1 MMLAVST
8 PSDTSP
14 EIVRHMAR
22 WRAESIIAR
31 IWRKDPTVW
40 ADPPVSEIA
49 DRLGWLD
56 AHSTSRELV
65 EPISRLHAAAVSN
78 GITDI
83 VLCGMGGSSLAP
95 EVFAATLPV
104 AAGSPELTV
113 IDSTHPDAVRAV
125 SRDSNPE
132 TTWYLIASKSGG
144 TIETMSLYRFFWDQ
158 ASRSLTDPGSH
169 FIAITDPGTS
179 LETLAADRGFRATL
193 LADPDVGGRYSALT
207 AFGLVPAGLIGADI
221 SDLLDAGSGG
231 ATQCGPDISL
241 EENPGFAIG
250 VFMAEHARS
259 GRDKAQ
265 FIASNPTE
273 AVGIWIEQLVAE
285 STGKHGLGIVPIDGG
300 PRLDGSPTSVTV
312 GIGAEPPGDTDIR
325 ITVEHPHGVAALM
338 FVLEFA
344 TAVAGEILGIN
355 PFDQPDVQMAKQLAS
370 RAMGGDLDS
379 SGVVPISVSKSHW
392 AETLKRALADR
403 AASYISIQAYI
414 PQTPENTSRL
424 DALRRALSEV
434 SGAYVTIGFG
444 PRFLHSTG
452 QLHKG
457 GPPGGVYLQIIDDT
471 GSALE
476 VPGAGYTFNELIA
489 AQARGDRAALADSD
503 RSVIAVDLGP
513 ARDQGLNEMLLRIQ
527 QIAIG

>member
-14 EIVRHMAR
+14 EIVRHIAR
-22 WRAESIIAR
+22 WRAEGIIAR
-31 IWRKDPTVW
+31 IWLKDASVW
-40 ADPPVSEIA
+40 ADPPEPEIA

-65 EPISRLHAAAVSN
+65 EPISRLHATAVSN

-95 EVFAATLPV
+95 EVFATTLP
-104 AAGSPELTV
+104 ATEGSPELTV

-125 SRDSNPE
+125 SRATDPE
-132 TTWYLIASKSGG
+132 TTWYIIASKSGA
-144 TIETMSLYRFFWDQ
+144 TIETMSLFRFFWEQ

-169 FIAITDPGTS
+169 FIAITDPGTG
-179 LETLAADRGFRATL
+179 LETLAADRGFRSTL

-207 AFGLVPAGLIGADI
+207 AFGLVPAGLIGADVAA
-221 SDLLDAGSGG
+221 LLDACSSG
-231 ATQCGPDISL
+231 AAQCGPDVSL
-241 EENPGFAIG
+241 EENPGFVIG
-250 VFMAEHARS
+250 VFMAEQARS
-259 GRDKAQ
+259 GRDKTQ
-265 FIASNPTE
+265 FIASSPTE

-285 STGKHGLGIVPIDGG
+285 STGKHGIGIIPIDGG
-300 PRLDGSPTSVTV
+300 PRVGGSPASVTV
-312 GIGAEPPGDTDIR
+312 GIGEEPQVDADIR
-325 ITVEHPHGVAALM
+325 VRVEHPHGVAAMM

-355 PFDQPDVQMAKQLAS
+355 PFDQPDVQMAKRLAS
-370 RAMGGDLDS
+370 QAMDGELDS
-379 SGVVPISVSKSHW
+379 SGVHPTDVSEPIW
-392 AETLKRALADR
+392 AETLVRTLTER
-403 AASYISIQAYI
+403 TASYVSIQAYI
-414 PQTPENTSRL
+414 PRTPDNTSLL
-424 DALRRALSEV
+424 DALRWTLSEV

-471 GSALE
+471 GDALE
-476 VPGAGYTFNELIA
+476 VPGAGYTFNKLIA
-489 AQARGDRAALADSD
+489 AQARGDRAALANRD
-503 RSVIAVDLGP
+503 RSVIAVDMGS
-513 ARDQGLNEMLLRIQ
+513 ARDQGLSAMLRQIQ
-527 QIAIG
+527 QVAIG